1 MTDEELNAKLRDLT
15 AKATTGL
22 GTWSV
27 CTGDLIAVDYNDE
40 TPWFIARGPS
50 CESGRLALA
59 AEAVNA
65 LPHLLDRIETLTAE
79 AERLREALRV
89 LRDLPIVENDNA
101 NTLHLDGVAH
111 TGPVV
116 DWLFHFVRKIKKVSD
131 AALEKQP

>member
-1 MTDEELNAKLRDLT
+1 MTDEELIAKLRDLT

-50 CESGRLALA
+50 CESDRLTLA

-65 LPHLLDRIETLTAE
+65 LPHLLDRIDALTAALHE
-79 AERLREALRV
+79 IEKMCLTTEKINLVGKSPDAALAGTLRSVMATTR
-89 LRDLPIVENDNA
+89 
-101 NTLHLDGVAH
+101 T
-111 TGPVV
+111 
-116 DWLFHFVRKIKKVSD
+116 
-131 AALEKQP
+131 ALEKQP